1 MIQGAALG
9 GLGPDVGR
17 TWPDVIHEHAQ
28 VGVLLALVAVFLV
41 VFFVSTLF
49 LVVAYR
55 RAVQE
60 GRSFDAVG
68 GWLFKLGSPANGRSA
83 SATDGD
89 KRGASADAGGAS
101 SGRVHAATGVD
112 PASLAGATAAALAGA
127 AAGTALPAGAPAH
140 PTARGA
146 LAIVRAA
153 LEIAS
158 AKTESDAND
167 REGYLLTAL
176 FNSTTHQEGAMRRA
190 SLLKVSDDPSGDST
204 MRVHQGFPE
213 TSFRKPYTRFSA
225 KAFREN
231 GAGLCWAAVHACGGG
246 HAGESI
252 KRSVFHAPDVSK
264 EPSFVSTPGHHVFRS
279 VLIAPVAANGHL
291 FGAICLDSEEI
302 DHYEE
307 DDQHMI
313 ATAALALAVAWQARR
328 AADAAAKRSS
338 GAAGVAI
345 AGAGAT
351 SGAIAG
357 VSGATGGAS
366 GLSEGD

>member
-1 MIQGAALG
+1 MILAAALAN
-9 GLGPDVGR
+9 LGPDVGR
-17 TWPDVIHEHAQ
+17 TWPDVIDEHAQ

-41 VFFVSTLF
+41 VFFVATLF

-55 RAVQE
+55 RAVEE

-68 GWLFKLGSPANGRSA
+68 GWLFKLGAPGPTGGANG
-83 SATDGD
+83 TDGD
-89 KRGASADAGGAS
+89 KGGSSGEGLAGGTS
-101 SGRVHAATGVD
+101 SGRVVVATG
-112 PASLAGATAAALAGA
+112 AAGADALAD
-127 AAGTALPAGAPAH
+127 TPAH

-153 LEIAS
+153 LEIAT
-158 AKTESDAND
+158 AKTEAEAND

-190 SLLKVSDDPSGDST
+190 SLLKVSDDASGDRA

-246 HAGESI
+246 HAGDSI
-252 KRSVFHAPDVSK
+252 KRNVFHAPDVSK
-264 EPSFVSTPGHHVFRS
+264 ETSFVSTPGHHVFRS
-279 VLIAPVAANGHL
+279 VLIAPVGANGHL

-307 DDQHMI
+307 DDQHMV
-313 ATAALALAVAWQARR
+313 AAAALALAVAWQARR
-328 AADAAAKRSS
+328 AMEASMPSRGSAAS
-338 GAAGVAI
+338 GSA
-345 AGAGAT
+345 AGAGG
-351 SGAIAG
+351 GAPI
-357 VSGATGGAS
+357 GGAS
-366 GLSEGD
+366 AGTGAAQIAEAGGGPPTSGGALAR

>member
-1 MIQGAALG
+1 MIHVTALAD
-9 GLGPDVGR
+9 LPSDIRRDIGR
-17 TWPDVIHEHAQ
+17 TWPDVVHEHAQ
-28 VGVLLALVAVFLV
+28 VGILLALSAVFLI
-41 VFFVSTLF
+41 VFFVSTIF

-68 GWLFKLGSPANGRSA
+68 GWLFRLGSPSAGGGAGAN
-83 SATDGD
+83 DGD
-89 KRGASADAGGAS
+89 RRSSSAAIRAGVTS
-101 SGRVHAATGVD
+101 SESVPAAPD
-112 PASLAGATAAALAGA
+112 AALIS
-127 AAGTALPAGAPAH
+127 GAPAH

-153 LEIAS
+153 LEIAT
-158 AKTESDAND
+158 AKTEADAND

-190 SLLKVSDDPSGDST
+190 SLLKVSDDPGGDPS

-231 GAGLCWAAVHACGGG
+231 GVGLCWAAVHACGGG
-246 HAGESI
+246 HSGESI
-252 KRSVFHAPDVSK
+252 KRNVFHAPDVSK
-264 EPSFVSTPGHHVFRS
+264 ETSFVSTPGHHAFRS
-279 VLIAPVAANGHL
+279 VLIAPVGVDGHL

-328 AADAAAKRSS
+328 AAETAAKRES
-338 GAAGVAI
+338 ATAGR
-345 AGAGAT
+345 
-351 SGAIAG
+351 S
-357 VSGATGGAS
+357 TG
-366 GLSEGD
+366 

>member
-1 MIQGAALG
+1 MILVNALG
-9 GLGPDVGR
+9 DLSPDIGR

-28 VGVLLALVAVFLV
+28 VGAVLALAALFLV
-41 VFFVSTLF
+41 VFFVSTSF

-55 RAVQE
+55 RAVHE

-68 GWLFKLGSPANGRSA
+68 GWLFRLGSPAIAVSA
-83 SATDGD
+83 GANDGAE
-89 KRGASADAGGAS
+89 RASRPPPGGQVSGS
-101 SGRVHAATGVD
+101 SGRVPTAD
-112 PASLAGATAAALAGA
+112 LA
-127 AAGTALPAGAPAH
+127 PSSGAPAH

-153 LEIAS
+153 LEIAT
-158 AKTESDAND
+158 AKTEADAND

-190 SLLKVSDDPSGDST
+190 SLLKVSDEPGGDQS

-213 TSFRKPYTRFSA
+213 TSFRKPYARFSA
-225 KAFREN
+225 KAFRDN
-231 GAGLCWAAVHACGGG
+231 GVGLCWAAVHACGGG
-246 HAGESI
+246 HSGESI
-252 KRSVFHAPDVSK
+252 KRNVFHAPDVAK
-264 EPSFVSTPGHHVFRS
+264 ETSFVSTPGHHAFRS
-279 VLIAPVAANGHL
+279 VLIAPVGVGGHL

-328 AADAAAKRSS
+328 AAAGRSR
-338 GAAGVAI
+338 G
-345 AGAGAT
+345 
-351 SGAIAG
+351 
-357 VSGATGGAS
+357 
-366 GLSEGD
+366 